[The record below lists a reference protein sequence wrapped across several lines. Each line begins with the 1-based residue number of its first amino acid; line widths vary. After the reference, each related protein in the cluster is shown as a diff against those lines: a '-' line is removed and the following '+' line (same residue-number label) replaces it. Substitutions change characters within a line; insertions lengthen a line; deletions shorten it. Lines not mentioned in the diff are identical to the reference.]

1 MGNEQLDRDCD
12 YKNAVFVL
20 ATVIEIVLRAG
31 DMQMKQF
38 GKSFK
43 INKKSSIDLVTDVD
57 LSVEKMFRDIIQERF
72 PEHGILSEEFGERIA
87 PGASELGASSASGCC
102 WVVDPIDGTRSFII
116 GSPTWS
122 NLISVNY
129 KKVPTFGL
137 VNFPMLKK
145 YYITGVNR
153 VSYLVENNK
162 FKKLKVLKSKS
173 LNSSRIAGA
182 FFGWLSLDEQK
193 KISKLTRLMRYPC
206 SDALSYCQ
214 LSEGKLDVVLQCYNK
229 IWDIHPMIPLIK
241 NAGGYITT
249 WKGKDPRVGG
259 SIVASSSMKL
269 HKKILNLL
277 KPVC

>member
-1 MGNEQLDRDCD
+1 MERD
-12 YKNAVFVL
+12 
-20 ATVIEIVLRAG
+20 
-31 DMQMKQF
+31 
-38 GKSFK
+38 
-43 INKKSSIDLVTDVD
+43 
-57 LSVEKMFRDIIQERF
+57 
-72 PEHGILSEEFGERIA
+72 P
-87 PGASELGASSASGCC
+87 
-102 WVVDPIDGTRSFII
+102 FII

-122 NLISVNY
+122 NLISINY
-129 KKVPTFGL
+129 KNIPIFGL

-153 VSYLVENNK
+153 ASYLVENNK
-162 FKKLKVLKSKS
+162 FKKLKVSKSKS
-173 LNSSRIAGA
+173 LNSSKIAGG

-249 WKGKDPRVGG
+249 WKGQG
-259 SIVASSSMKL
+259 SKSWR
-269 HKKILNLL
+269 
-277 KPVC
+277 